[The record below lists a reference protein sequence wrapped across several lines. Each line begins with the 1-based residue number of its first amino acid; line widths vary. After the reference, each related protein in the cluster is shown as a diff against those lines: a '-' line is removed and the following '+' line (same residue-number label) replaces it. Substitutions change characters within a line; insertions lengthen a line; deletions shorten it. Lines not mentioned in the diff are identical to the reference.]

1 MRSDGK
7 FRAAAAIW
15 CLAAVALTLGACR
28 EEERGRVLNY
38 QKGVYLGAED
48 QALNQEQLD
57 ALRYRATNQRFQ

>member
-1 MRSDGK
+1 MRIDGK
-7 FRAAAAIW
+7 FRPAMAIW
-15 CLAAVALTLGACR
+15 CLAAVALTLSACR

-48 QALNQEQLD
+48 QALDQEQLD